1 MVLAAKQ
8 SLAQFDSSNYGLLL
22 IPNSV
27 NDLKH
32 HIYNIHLIYQ
42 TRVISLTRD
51 KNSGFWTQSPIPFRT
66 LRDKILHAKIL
77 LIYRILFFQK

>member
-51 KNSGFWTQSPIPFRT
+51 KKFRILAQSPVPFKT
-66 LRDKILHAKIL
+66 LRDKILHAKNS
-77 LIYRILFFQK
+77 LIYRILFFQ